1 MSNPEAYTQEI
12 KSINLEIKR
21 SNTRLS
27 TLREQ
32 RMQKQGFLYK
42 YMVDHKLEKFEGI
55 TINSIKPREM
65 NKRKPEVEKKK
76 DAIELFR
83 IEGINDPEAFYAKL
97 KNTQKFMS
105 RNDDEDSDNS
115 DRNGDNSDHEE
126 ERRSSKKPKKKNNE
140 KTYDP
145 FLGF

>member
-32 RMQKQGFLYK
+32 RRQKQGFLYK
-42 YMVDHKLEKFEGI
+42 YMVDNKLEKFEGI
-55 TINSIKPREM
+55 TANSIKPREL
-65 NKRKPEVEKKK
+65 NKRKPEGEKKK

-83 IEGINDPEAFYAKL
+83 REGISDPESFYAKL

-105 RNDDEDSDNS
+105 RNDDDSDD
-115 DRNGDNSDHEE
+115 DRDDYDDEE
-126 ERRSSKKPKKKNNE
+126 ERRRRSSNKKKKNNE